1 MSTLNTWALCRP
13 VLIAAVLAVAGCGG
27 GDDSRPVAEA
37 ARRMAA
43 DVGQVATMATLETQA
58 TAGVPS
64 RARALE
70 AQTVSDPA
78 TQLLDYGESAY
89 PEYFPG
95 PQSTQFSAGLT
106 YRYYPQTEAYLLV
119 DAAQQ
124 VFVIGGP
131 FGNQVVQVGSV
142 SDYIG
147 AVQGTVTGLTNPG
160 LVLTLP
166 GQVLSVAAGAT
177 DFQFPVWLSKGASYD
192 VMVQAKPEGMTC
204 TMLNGTGRVGDS
216 GARPA
221 VTCGPGDGPL
231 APEEP
236 VPLTDAGA
244 VYAIDS
250 SAISRAEDFVGGA
263 DGGAD
268 GGVGGGAGD
277 GAPLARARVALTDVD
292 GRSVTGFTDGKG
304 RFLLRFP
311 AAQFKPPYVLRA
323 VDGGGQ
329 IYASVLTQAVA
340 AGQAQWVNIN
350 PLTDW
355 VVSQALDPAIGG
367 TDKLFA
373 GSSIRSDRVATAL
386 ASLVTALKPALAAA
400 GVADASR
407 LDVVRSRYA
416 YDGTGLDAILDS
428 LDHTRE
434 PATGVTQLRTKLST
448 VAQDAAGTEQP
459 RLVTDAAPLSTS
471 LLALP
476 GTETLTFDK
485 LTRWT
490 DEMNRC
496 LALPAASYGADAAC
510 TDTDGTRLVRTDYRH
525 NGMDLRED
533 MRMLFSEYDGSPV
546 AGSQLRNP
554 RILFVSRTPG
564 SSVDDLAW
572 VQFTVLQPYVG
583 PRGPNGP
590 VAGAVEYPVV
600 KVFRR
605 DGGGGQAVAG
615 NWRLYGNQQ
624 VYSMGIEPS
633 YYRLTQANP
642 ARQESAPSYVHSAL
656 RMVALS
662 YRWDRSRQ
670 AWVDAGIRAI
680 RVRGP
685 GLPAAGMVLAP
696 STACGAQGYLA
707 VLNKTGEVPASSTT
721 TANVQND
728 FRLASAMLD
737 GRRFTTPGPY
747 WPARDIAINRI
758 PYLTDFSPIRA
769 YSQYS
774 FEVFL
779 KGNAGNTQPD
789 AVEYARILAPL
800 MPPESVLKRPL
811 NDVTASLPLVLPGA
825 TMIPAGMAAVV
836 NWQNSPLAAPVSTT
850 VLYAEERDP
859 SRPTDAAKSIL
870 VRASVP
876 GAYATRGV
884 PSAQLMVV
892 PTSSADANCSGGRI
906 PAYDGETGTY
916 REVMLSSYQG
926 HARVLSALTWVR

>member
-1 MSTLNTWALCRP
+1 MTMHSTRAHARLWILAGAI
-13 VLIAAVLAVAGCGG
+13 VLTGCGG
-27 GDDSRPVAEA
+27 GDGGQAVPEA
-37 ARRMAA
+37 AARLAA
-43 DVGQVATMATLETQA
+43 AAGQVAQVVTLEPAA
-58 TAGVPS
+58 TTDAAP
-64 RARALE
+64 RARAL
-70 AQTVSDPA
+70 AAGDSVDPA
-78 TQLLDYGESAY
+78 VQLLDYGESVY
-89 PEYFPG
+89 NQYFPG
-95 PQSTQFSAGLT
+95 PQTTQESAGLT
-106 YRYYPQTEAYLLV
+106 YRYYPATGAYLLV
-119 DAAQQ
+119 DGAQQ

-131 FGNQVVQVGSV
+131 FGNQVLRVGTV
-142 SDYIG
+142 TDFIG
-147 AVQGTVTGLTNPG
+147 AVQGTVTGLTTSG
-160 LVLTLP
+160 LVL
-166 GQVLSVAAGAT
+166 GQQGQTFAVAAGAT
-177 DFQFPVWLSKGASYD
+177 GFQFPTWLAKGAAYD
-192 VMVQAKPEGMTC
+192 VQVHAQPAGLTC
-204 TMLNGTGRVGDS
+204 TVLRGQGRMGD
-216 GARPA
+216 GATAPA
-221 VTCGPGDGPL
+221 VACGVGGDPL
-231 APEEP
+231 APLDP
-236 VPLTDAGA
+236 VSISDATTT
-244 VYAIDS
+244 YAIDPS
-250 SAISRAEDFVGGA
+250 GIAQA
-263 DGGAD
+263 DGYGGDSGAD
-268 GGVGGGAGD
+268 GGVGGAAGD
-277 GAPLARARVALTDVD
+277 GAPLARARVGLTDVD
-292 GRSVTGFTDGKG
+292 GRSVSGLTDASG
-304 RFLLRFP
+304 RFMLRFP
-311 AAQFKPPYVLRA
+311 ATVFKPPYVLRA
-323 VDGGGQ
+323 VDGSGQ
-329 IYASVLTQAVA
+329 VYTSVLTQAIA
-340 AGQAQWVNIN
+340 AGQAQWANIN

-355 VVSQALDPAIGG
+355 AVSEALDAAVGG
-367 TDKLFA
+367 TDKIFA
-373 GSSIRSDRVATAL
+373 GSSIRSDRVASAL

-416 YDGTGLDAILDS
+416 YDGNGLDAILDS
-428 LDHTRE
+428 LDHTRD
-434 PATGVTQLRTKLST
+434 PATGATQLRTKLST
-448 VAQDAAGTEQP
+448 VAQDATGTEQP
-459 RLVTDAAPLSTS
+459 RLVTAAAPLSAS

-476 GTETLTFDK
+476 GTDTLTFDK

-490 DEMNRC
+490 AEMNRC

-510 TDTDGTRLVRTDYRH
+510 SDADGTRLVRTDYRH

-590 VAGAVEYPVV
+590 VGGAVEYPVV

-605 DGGGGQAVAG
+605 DAGGGQAVAG

-624 VYSMGIEPS
+624 IYSMAIEPS

-670 AWVDAGIRAI
+670 AWVDAGIRAV

-685 GLPAAGMVLAP
+685 GLPMAGLVLAP

-707 VLNKTGEVPASSTT
+707 VLNKTGEVPASNTT
-721 TANVQND
+721 TPYVQND

-737 GRRFTTPGPY
+737 GRRFSTPGTY

-758 PYLTDFSPIRA
+758 PYLADFSPVRA
-769 YSQYS
+769 YSQYA

-779 KGNAGNTQPD
+779 KGNAGTTQPD

-800 MPPESVLKRPL
+800 MAPESVLKRPL

-825 TMIPAGMAAVV
+825 TMIPAGLAAAV
-836 NWQNSPLAAPVSTT
+836 NWQNAPLAAPVSATA
-850 VLYAEERDP
+850 LYAEERDP
-859 SRPTDAAKSIL
+859 SRPTDPAKSIL

-892 PTSSADANCSGGRI
+892 PASSADANCSGGRI

-916 REVMLSSYQG
+916 REVVLSSYQG
-926 HARVLSALTWVR
+926 HARVFSALTWIR